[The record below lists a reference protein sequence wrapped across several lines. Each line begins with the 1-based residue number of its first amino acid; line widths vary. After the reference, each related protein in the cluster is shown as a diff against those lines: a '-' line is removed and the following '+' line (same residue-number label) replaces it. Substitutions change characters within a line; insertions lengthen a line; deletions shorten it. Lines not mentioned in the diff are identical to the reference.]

1 MGLKAKSDLS
11 QRKRN
16 LTFATDKSL
25 CYWYCGTWSCR
36 NGQKRST
43 RRPEGGEEPAVLS
56 ILHSQIVLIRQFRR
70 AVTVWFFICSF
81 VIRVSAEIAS
91 GELQLA
97 SRGGRPSGGGGGGV
111 DALNWQQLKAKNER
125 TNERKQ
131 QDMSAA
137 RFSGQRESSLTGENF
152 HQFYTIHLTRKAKG
166 FPYRHGA
173 GPMQAVW
180 HKGDNEAESDANPF
194 AVIDIVKRYV
204 GYKEL
209 F

>member
-97 SRGGRPSGGGGGGV
+97 SRGGRPSGGGEGGRCS
-111 DALNWQQLKAKNER
+111 QLTAAESEER
-125 TNERKQ
+125 TNERAETAGHVRCPFLGTKRKQ
-131 QDMSAA
+131 LDRRELS
-137 RFSGQRESSLTGENF
+137 SILYNPLNSKSQRVPLSTWGRADAGSLA
-152 HQFYTIHLTRKAKG
+152 QR
-166 FPYRHGA
+166 R
-173 GPMQAVW
+173 
-180 HKGDNEAESDANPF
+180 
-194 AVIDIVKRYV
+194 
-204 GYKEL
+204 
-209 F
+209 